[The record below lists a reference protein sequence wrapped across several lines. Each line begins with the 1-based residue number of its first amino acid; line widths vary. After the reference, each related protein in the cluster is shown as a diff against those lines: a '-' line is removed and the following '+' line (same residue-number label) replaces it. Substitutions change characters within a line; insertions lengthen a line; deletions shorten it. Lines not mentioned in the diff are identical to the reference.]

1 MQMAII
7 KIINRKLGKT
17 YALKAVLDYV
27 QNPAKTEDGLLCSA
41 KDCLLECAWQQM
53 LNTKLDFQQD
63 TGRQYIHIVQSF
75 SVDDKLNSKIAHEIG
90 QRLLENFDGFQGVV
104 CTHTDR
110 SQLHNHIL
118 LNSVNWKTGRKWQ
131 SSRNDI

>member
-1 MQMAII
+1 MAII

-53 LNTKLDFQQD
+53 L
-63 TGRQYIHIVQSF
+63 IQSWISNRIREGSISTLSNPF
-75 SVDDKLNSKIAHEIG
+75 RWTTN
-90 QRLLENFDGFQGVV
+90 
-104 CTHTDR
+104 
-110 SQLHNHIL
+110 
-118 LNSVNWKTGRKWQ
+118 
-131 SSRNDI
+131 